1 MEWPAVVT
9 AVSTAVIAVVML
21 GVLVVILAL
30 VGHMKRVTKAAAKF
44 VDTLERSA
52 QPAIESVRSTI
63 EQANRVVQS
72 VGKEVEGF
80 VDTSH
85 DLRDRVHRAADAA
98 EERLV
103 DLEALLDVI
112 QDELEETVLDVG
124 AALRTTRRGSSI
136 LRSMKRAFLGRGR
149 RR

>member
-9 AVSTAVIAVVML
+9 AISTAAIAVVML
-21 GVLVVILAL
+21 GIGVVILSL
-30 VGHMKRVTKAAAKF
+30 LGPMRRVTGAVGRF
-44 VDTLERSA
+44 VETLERST

-63 EQANRVVQS
+63 EQANQVVRN
-72 VGKEVEGF
+72 VGKEVDGF
-80 VDTSH
+80 VETSR
-85 DLRDRVHRAADAA
+85 DLRDRVHRAAEAA
-98 EERLV
+98 EERLL
-103 DLEALLDVI
+103 DLEALLDVV